1 VDPRSTRRA
10 AADASLAAVETVRD
24 RDADGRLLRAMFE
37 LFTKV
42 GANVRKA
49 CVSTI
54 SSTTKLTR
62 TPAWDADAM
71 DYAAGIVA
79 AGIGVGCGVVC
90 VVGVMELGKFCGVYD
105 RVSPPPGVFLRG
117 NGNGGVIDWTAARYS

>member
-1 VDPRSTRRA
+1 
-10 AADASLAAVETVRD
+10 
-24 RDADGRLLRAMFE
+24 MFE

-49 CVSTI
+49 CVYTV

-62 TPAWDADAM
+62 TSAWDADAM

-90 VVGVMELGKFCGVYD
+90 VVGVFEFGKFCGV
-105 RVSPPPGVFLRG
+105 RT
-117 NGNGGVIDWTAARYS
+117 NGDWIAARYS